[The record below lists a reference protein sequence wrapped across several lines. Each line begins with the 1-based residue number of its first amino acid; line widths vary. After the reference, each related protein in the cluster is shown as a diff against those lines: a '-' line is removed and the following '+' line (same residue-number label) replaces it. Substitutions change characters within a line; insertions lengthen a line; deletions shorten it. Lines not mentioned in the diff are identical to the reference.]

1 MIFSTYINVH
11 EHCNSFVTKMIEES
25 GKLTSDV
32 SVLRRLVFAAK
43 NINTGAPGYWDL
55 VRGFGFKYFPEKPDA
70 RKVQIFIENLASLD
84 QESFV
89 SDAELLT
96 ELYQFEGYHGNP
108 LGILLISSKEIC
120 RNCGGKLLVR
130 GDRPSFPMVYNENI
144 GTIHGTHFRKYCENQ
159 SKGCHFVQHYGF
171 YTTDRIDGIIY
182 DDDYYTL
189 PYFMSTSM
197 TIFETTILKCFTA
210 QMLIGQLSYKQ
221 KAEIYN
227 YSHGYESKLK
237 KSIPGRLPRS
247 VENQLVQYHIYIRI
261 IYI

>member
-1 MIFSTYINVH
+1 
-11 EHCNSFVTKMIEES
+11 MIEES
-25 GKLTSDV
+25 SNLTSDV

-43 NINTGAPGYWDL
+43 NINTSAPGYWDL
-55 VRGFGFKYFPEKPDA
+55 VRRFGFKYSPEKPDA

-84 QESFV
+84 QESFF
-89 SDAELLT
+89 SDTALYT

-108 LGILLISSKEIC
+108 LGILLISSKENC
-120 RNCGGKLLVR
+120 RNCAGKLLVR
-130 GDRPSFPMVYNENI
+130 GDRPSFPMVYNEDI
-144 GTIHGTHFRKYCENQ
+144 GTILGTHFRKYCENQ

-171 YTTDRIDGIIY
+171 YTTDGIDGIIY

-197 TIFETTILKCFTA
+197 TVFQITILKCFTA

-227 YSHGYESKLK
+227 YCHGYESQLK
-237 KSIPGRLPRS
+237 KSIPGRLPTS
-247 VENQLVQYHIYIRI
+247 VQNM
-261 IYI
+261 